1 MSLGRLPGWLWGYT
15 ASLPSSLRLR
25 RPSLLLPHLGVC
37 LGSQVWPAHTS
48 AQCEEPAHLWSLA
61 SLKRPS
67 PGISRYSPFCTLPF
81 YSVLSMEPSHRHFS
95 DFNVC
100 KKSLE
105 DVVQLQTLT
114 QKVWVDAEI
123 LLLFSFY
130 YYYYFIL
137 TALGFCYGL
146 WASLVMEHR
155 S

>member
-1 MSLGRLPGWLWGYT
+1 
-15 ASLPSSLRLR
+15 
-25 RPSLLLPHLGVC
+25 
-37 LGSQVWPAHTS
+37 
-48 AQCEEPAHLWSLA
+48 
-61 SLKRPS
+61 
-67 PGISRYSPFCTLPF
+67 
-81 YSVLSMEPSHRHFS
+81 MEPSHRHFS

-114 QKVWVDAEI
+114 QKFWVDAEI